1 MAGSVTRDTSNS
13 LITTS
18 SFANGVAGLYFFSGA
33 ISLAYQVLW
42 ARMLSLQFGVSIF
55 GVVITA
61 AAFML
66 GLGIGALVGGRISQR
81 QSSPLRLFAMIEIS
95 VAAYAL
101 SLPFI
106 LRLVDS
112 GVLQAAP
119 ESLTAWYAMQLM
131 AALILITLPAT
142 AMGVGFPL
150 VLKAIRNTPISLGW
164 IYGLNTCGG
173 AFGALIPLL
182 LLPTLGWVAAVWV
195 IAMVGVLVA
204 IVAWWLSRHQPIE
217 VASNQQQ
224 QPTSAVAIAPLT
236 LFAYAAVGAAALI
249 LEVGWTRLFGML
261 LLRTEYV
268 MAIILAVFLV
278 GIGVGSLLARRLRAG
293 FWFDLLP
300 IIAASFALLSLWFIP
315 QLAGWAEQADFDSL
329 ATAMLAQGL
338 AIAAL
343 TLPVT
348 LLLGAWLP
356 MLSRRLGQQKSQD
369 KSIGAVLYGANS
381 IGAAAGALLAGFVLI
396 PWLGTA
402 ATIVLAALL
411 LFVAG
416 MAWATRRSWLA
427 LPLIAALAWPVLQLP
442 AVNQLLPQ
450 QQANS
455 TDLSVH
461 EDALAI
467 THVVER
473 KDGQRLLL
481 ADLQRMDASS
491 EPLAVVSQQN
501 QVRLPLL
508 LHPDPKHVLFLGLG
522 TGITA
527 SASLPYP
534 GMHRTAVELSQG
546 AIDASQAWFAE
557 VNGDVANEMLI
568 VRDDAR
574 RFLQTTR
581 QDYDVIIGDLFHPD
595 LVGRSA
601 LLSQQQFQRA
611 KNRLADGGLFV
622 QWLALNQFDPQS
634 LQVVLRTFKQVFPE
648 AVMFVDGFRLAMV
661 GGVAWQINIE
671 ASLTN
676 LARLNSAAQVL
687 ATGTEGLWSWLGR
700 YWGPVPSSDGPVQGE
715 WAPVIEYHL
724 PRARYR
730 GEMDLVVLVEWLLQ
744 QRPHFSQAQQ
754 SLAVSKAQSESFERG
769 YVATELALRSWVAE
783 LKGDVRQ
790 GQKLLQLAYQANPKD
805 RWVSGALAD
814 RMFAG
819 LQAMVE
825 QGADPRNALE
835 AILYIRSD
843 HVEAVRALWQL
854 ELAEGNQ
861 ARAEEYRQMLKTL
874 SPLDASLRR

>member
-1 MAGSVTRDTSNS
+1 MTAT
-13 LITTS
+13 
-18 SFANGVAGLYFFSGA
+18 SFAIGVAGLYFFSGA
-33 ISLAYQVLW
+33 VGLAYQVLW

-66 GLGIGALVGGRISQR
+66 GLGIGALLGGRISQR
-81 QSSPLRLFAMIEIS
+81 RHSPLRLFAMIEIC

-101 SLPFI
+101 TLPFI
-106 LRLVDS
+106 LRQVDS

-119 ESLTAWYAMQLM
+119 ESLSVWYALQLT

-173 AFGALIPLL
+173 ALGALLPLL
-182 LLPTLGWVAAVWV
+182 LLPTLGWVSAVWV
-195 IAMVGVLVA
+195 IAVVGVLA
-204 IVAWWLSRHQPIE
+204 AALAWWLSRHQPNE
-217 VASNQQQ
+217 VTQNQQQ
-224 QPTSAVAIAPLT
+224 RSSVGSIAPLT
-236 LFAYAAVGAAALI
+236 LLAYAAVGAAALI

-268 MAIILAVFLV
+268 MAVILAVFLV
-278 GIGVGSLLARRLRAG
+278 GIGVGSLLARRLQAR

-300 IIAASFALLSLWFIP
+300 VVAAIFALLSLWFIP
-315 QLAGWAEQADFDSL
+315 QLASWAEQADFNSL

-356 MLSRRLGQQKSQD
+356 MLSRRLGQD
-369 KSIGAVLYGANS
+369 KLIASVLYGANS

-416 MAWATRRSWLA
+416 MAWAARRSWLA

-455 TDLSVH
+455 ADLLVH

-508 LHPDPKHVLFLGLG
+508 LHPEPKQVLFLGLG
-522 TGITA
+522 TGISA

-534 GMHRTAVELSQG
+534 NMQRTAVELSQG
-546 AIDASQAWFAE
+546 AIDASQALFAE
-557 VNGDVANEMLI
+557 VNGDVANKMVI

-574 RFLQTTR
+574 HFLQTTR
-581 QDYDVIIGDLFHPD
+581 QAYDVIIGDLFHPD

-601 LLSQQQFQRA
+601 LLSLQQFQRA
-611 KNRLADGGLFV
+611 KSRLADGGLFV

-634 LQVVLRTFKQVFPE
+634 LQVILRTFKQVFPE
-648 AVMFVDGFRLAMV
+648 AVMFVDGFRLALV
-661 GGVAWQINIE
+661 GGVGWQTNIE
-671 ASLTN
+671 ASLKS
-676 LARLNSAAQVL
+676 LSRLDAVAQGA

-700 YWGPVPSSDGPVQGE
+700 YWGPVKASDGAVQGE
-715 WAPVIEYHL
+715 WSPVIEYHL

-754 SLAVSKAQSESFERG
+754 SLMVSKAQSESFERG

-790 GQKLLQLAYQANPKD
+790 AQKLLQLAYQANPKD

-814 RMFAG
+814 RMYAG

-843 HVEAVRALWQL
+843 HVEALRALWQL
-854 ELAEGNQ
+854 EQTEGNQ
-861 ARAEEYRQMLKTL
+861 LRADEYRQKLQVL
-874 SPLDASLRR
+874 SPLDAALRQ

>member
-1 MAGSVTRDTSNS
+1 MARVTHNS
-13 LITTS
+13 LVSKTLYS
-18 SFANGVAGLYFFSGA
+18 KGVAGLYFFSGGVG
-33 ISLAYQVLW
+33 LAYQVLW

-55 GVVITA
+55 GVVVTA

-66 GLGIGALVGGRISQR
+66 GLGLGALLGGRQSQL
-81 QSSPLRLFAMIEIS
+81 QNNPLRLFALIEICI
-95 VAAYAL
+95 AAYAL
-101 SLPFI
+101 LLPFI
-106 LRLVDS
+106 LRLVDA
-112 GVLQAAP
+112 GILQLAP
-119 ESLTAWYAMQLM
+119 EDLTTWYAMQLS

-150 VLKAIRNTPISLGW
+150 VLNAIRNTPLSLGRL
-164 IYGLNTCGG
+164 YGLNTCGG
-173 AFGALIPLL
+173 AVGALLPLL
-182 LLPTLGWVAAVWV
+182 LLPTLGWVAGVWV
-195 IAMVGVLVA
+195 VAMVGMLVA
-204 IVAWWLSRHQPIE
+204 AGAWWLSRYHSPQIM
-217 VASNQQQ
+217 QQ
-224 QPTSAVAIAPLT
+224 QPWASSISIAPLT
-236 LFAYAAVGAAALI
+236 LLAYSTVGAAALI

-300 IIAASFALLSLWFIP
+300 IAAALFALMSLWLVP
-315 QLAGWAEQADFDSL
+315 QLAAWAETADFNSL
-329 ATAMLAQGL
+329 AAAMLFQGL
-338 AIAAL
+338 AIAVL

-356 MLSRRLGQQKSQD
+356 LLSTRLGHEKRV
-369 KSIGAVLYGANS
+369 GAILYGANS
-381 IGAAAGALLAGFVLI
+381 IGAAVGALLAGFVLI

-416 MAWATRRSWLA
+416 MVWASRRSWLA
-427 LPLIAALAWPVLQLP
+427 LPLIVVFAWPLLQLP
-442 AVNQLLPQ
+442 AVSLLLPQ
-450 QQANS
+450 MQANT
-455 TDLSVH
+455 TDLLIH

-491 EPLAVVSQQN
+491 EPLAVLSQQN

-508 LHPDPKHVLFLGLG
+508 LHPEPKQVLFLGLG
-522 TGITA
+522 TGISA

-534 GMHRTAVELSQG
+534 NMQRTAVELSQG
-546 AIDASQAWFAE
+546 AIAASRTWFTE
-557 VNGDVANEMLI
+557 VNGNIANEMQI

-574 RFLQTTR
+574 RFLQTTKNN
-581 QDYDVIIGDLFHPD
+581 YDVIIGDLFHPD

-601 LLSQQQFQRA
+601 LLSLQQFQRA
-611 KNRLADGGLFV
+611 KDHLADGGLFV
-622 QWLALNQFDPQS
+622 QWLALNQFDPES
-634 LQVVLRTFKQVFPE
+634 LRVVLRTFRQVFPE
-648 AVMFVDGFRLAMV
+648 AVMFVDGFRLALI
-661 GGVAWQINIE
+661 GGDNWRVNID
-671 ASLTN
+671 ASLNN
-676 LARLNSAAQVL
+676 LARLNTAEQDV
-687 ATGTEGLWSWLGR
+687 ATGTEGIWSWLGR
-700 YWGPVPSSDGPVQGE
+700 YWGAVPSSVGPVQGE

-754 SLAVSKAQSESFERG
+754 VLAVSSAQSELFERG

-783 LKGDVRQ
+783 LKGGVRQ

-814 RMFAG
+814 RMFASMQG
-819 LQAMVE
+819 MVE

-835 AILYIRSD
+835 TILYIRSD
-843 HVEAVRALWQL
+843 HVEALRALWRL
-854 ELAEGNQ
+854 EQDEGNQ
-861 ARAEEYRQMLKTL
+861 ARADEYRQKLQRL
-874 SPLDASLRR
+874 SPLDVELQ

>member
-1 MAGSVTRDTSNS
+1 VTREISNS
-13 LITTS
+13 SVSINT
-18 SFANGVAGLYFFSGA
+18 FANGVAGLYFLSGA
-33 ISLAYQVLW
+33 VGLAYQVLW

-81 QSSPLRLFAMIEIS
+81 QNSPLRLFAMIELC
-95 VAAYAL
+95 VAAYAI
-101 SLPFI
+101 SLPII

-119 ESLTAWYAMQLM
+119 ESLTTWYALQLT

-142 AMGVGFPL
+142 AMGIGFPL
-150 VLKAIRNTPISLGW
+150 VLKAVRNTPISLGR

-173 AFGALIPLL
+173 ALGALLPLL
-182 LLPTLGWVAAVWV
+182 LLPTLGWIAAVWV
-195 IAMVGVLVA
+195 IAVVGVLVA
-204 IVAWWLSRHQPIE
+204 ALAWWLSGHQPLDK
-217 VASNQQQ
+217 ARNQQQ
-224 QPTSAVAIAPLT
+224 QQQRGSVDVIAPLT
-236 LFAYAAVGAAALI
+236 LLAYAAVGAAALI

-268 MAIILAVFLV
+268 MAVILTVFLV
-278 GIGVGSLLARRLRAG
+278 GIGVGSLLARRLRAR

-300 IIAASFALLSLWFIP
+300 VVAAIFALLSLWFIP
-315 QLAGWAEQADFDSL
+315 QLAGWAEQADFNSL
-329 ATAMLAQGL
+329 AAATLAQGL

-356 MLSRRLGQQKSQD
+356 MLSRRLGQHKSQD
-369 KSIGAVLYGANS
+369 KSIAAVLYGANS

-416 MAWATRRSWLA
+416 MAWAARRSWFA
-427 LPLIAALAWPVLQLP
+427 LPLLAVLAWPVLQLP

-455 TDLSVH
+455 SDLQVH

-508 LHPDPKHVLFLGLG
+508 LHSDPRQVLFLGLG
-522 TGITA
+522 TGISA

-534 GMHRTAVELSQG
+534 GMYRTAVELSQG
-546 AIDASQAWFAE
+546 AIDASQAWFDE
-557 VNGDVANEMLI
+557 VNGDVASEMLI
-568 VRDDAR
+568 IRDDAR

-601 LLSQQQFQRA
+601 LLSLQQFQRA
-611 KNRLADGGLFV
+611 RSRLADGGLFV
-622 QWLALNQFDPQS
+622 QWLALNQFDPES
-634 LQVVLRTFKQVFPE
+634 LQVVLRTFKKVFPE
-648 AVMFVDGFRLAMV
+648 AVMFVDGFRLALV
-661 GGVAWQINIE
+661 GGVDWQVNIE
-671 ASLTN
+671 ASLNN
-676 LARLNSAAQVL
+676 LARLDAAAQDT

-700 YWGPVPSSDGPVQGE
+700 YWGAVPASEGAVQGE

-754 SLAVSKAQSESFERG
+754 ILTVSQAQLESFERG
-769 YVATELALRSWVAE
+769 YVATELALRSWIAE

-790 GQKLLQLAYQANPKD
+790 AQKLLQLAYQANPKD
-805 RWVSGALAD
+805 RWISGALAD

-819 LQAMVE
+819 LQAMVD

-843 HVEAVRALWQL
+843 HVEALRALWQL
-854 ELAEGNQ
+854 EQAEGNQ
-861 ARAEEYRQMLKTL
+861 PRAEEYRRKLQVL
-874 SPLDASLRR
+874 SPLGAGLRP

>member
-1 MAGSVTRDTSNS
+1 
-13 LITTS
+13 
-18 SFANGVAGLYFFSGA
+18 
-33 ISLAYQVLW
+33 
-42 ARMLSLQFGVSIF
+42 MLSLQFGVSIF

-81 QSSPLRLFAMIEIS
+81 QHSPLRLFAMIEIC

-106 LRLVDS
+106 LRLVDV

-119 ESLTAWYAMQLM
+119 ESLSTWYAMQLT

-142 AMGVGFPL
+142 AMGIGFPL
-150 VLKAIRNTPISLGW
+150 VLKVIRNTPISLGW

-173 AFGALIPLL
+173 ALGALIPLL

-195 IAMVGVLVA
+195 IAVVGALVA
-204 IVAWWLSRHQPIE
+204 TLAWWISRHQPLD
-217 VASNQQQ
+217 VVHSKQ
-224 QPTSAVAIAPLT
+224 QPSGSTVIAPLT
-236 LFAYAAVGAAALI
+236 LVAYAAVGAAALI

-300 IIAASFALLSLWFIP
+300 IIAAIFALLSLWFIP
-315 QLAGWAEQADFDSL
+315 LLAGWAEQADFNSL
-329 ATAMLAQGL
+329 AAAMLAQGL

-356 MLSRRLGQQKSQD
+356 MLSRHLGQD
-369 KSIGAVLYGANS
+369 KSIAAVLYGANS

-416 MAWATRRSWLA
+416 MAWAARHSWLA

-508 LHPDPKHVLFLGLG
+508 LHPEPKQVLFLGLG

-527 SASLPYP
+527 SASLSYP
-534 GMHRTAVELSQG
+534 DMHRTAVELSQG

-557 VNGDVANEMLI
+557 VNGNVGNEMLVI
-568 VRDDAR
+568 RDDAR

-601 LLSQQQFQRA
+601 LLSLQQFQRA
-611 KNRLADGGLFV
+611 KSRLADGGLFV

-648 AVMFVDGFRLAMV
+648 AVMFVDGFRLALV
-661 GGVAWQINIE
+661 GGVGWQTNIE
-671 ASLTN
+671 ASLKN
-676 LARLNSAAQVL
+676 LSRLDTAAQDA

-700 YWGPVPSSDGPVQGE
+700 YWGAVQVSDGPVQGE
-715 WAPVIEYHL
+715 WSPVIEYHL

-744 QRPHFSQAQQ
+744 QRPHFSQAQH

-790 GQKLLQLAYQANPKD
+790 AQKLLQHAYQANPKD

-843 HVEAVRALWQL
+843 HVEALRALWLL
-854 ELAEGNQ
+854 EQAEGNQ
-861 ARAEEYRQMLKTL
+861 LRADEYRQKLQIL
-874 SPLDASLRR
+874 SPLDAGLRH

>member
-1 MAGSVTRDTSNS
+1 VTRETSNPQIS
-13 LITTS
+13 TS
-18 SFANGVAGLYFFSGA
+18 IFANGVAGLYFFSGA
-33 ISLAYQVLW
+33 VGLAYQVLW

-66 GLGIGALVGGRISQR
+66 GLGIGALLGGRISQR
-81 QSSPLRLFAMIEIS
+81 HNSPLRLFAIIEIC

-106 LRLVDS
+106 LRLVDG
-112 GVLQAAP
+112 GVLQLAP
-119 ESLTAWYAMQLM
+119 ESLTIWYALQLT

-142 AMGVGFPL
+142 AMGIGFPL

-173 AFGALIPLL
+173 ALGALLPLL
-182 LLPTLGWVAAVWV
+182 LLPTLGWVAAVWM
-195 IAMVGVLVA
+195 IALVGVLIA
-204 IVAWWLSRHQPIE
+204 AVAWWLSSQQPLE
-217 VASNQQQ
+217 VVQDQQQ
-224 QPTSAVAIAPLT
+224 TNSVVVIAPLT
-236 LFAYAAVGAAALI
+236 LLAYAAVGAAALI

-268 MAIILAVFLV
+268 MAVILAVFLV

-300 IIAASFALLSLWFIP
+300 VIAAVFALLSLWFIP
-315 QLAGWAEQADFDSL
+315 QLAGWAEQAIFDSL
-329 ATAMLAQGL
+329 ATAMLTQGL
-338 AIAAL
+338 AIAVL

-356 MLSRRLGQQKSQD
+356 MLSVRLGQHKSQD
-369 KSIGAVLYGANS
+369 KSIAAVLYGANS
-381 IGAAAGALLAGFVLI
+381 VGAAAGALLAGFVLI

-416 MAWATRRSWLA
+416 MAWAARRSWLA
-427 LPLIAALAWPVLQLP
+427 LPLIAVLAWPVLQLP
-442 AVNQLLPQ
+442 AVNQLLPL
-450 QQANS
+450 QQADS
-455 TDLSVH
+455 SDLLVH

-467 THVVER
+467 SHVVER

-508 LHPDPKHVLFLGLG
+508 LHPDPRQVLFLGLG
-522 TGITA
+522 TGISA
-527 SASLPYP
+527 SASLSYP
-534 GMHRTAVELSQG
+534 DMYRTAVELSQG
-546 AIDASQAWFAE
+546 AINASQTQFSE
-557 VNGDVANEMLI
+557 VNGNVANEMLI
-568 VRDDAR
+568 IRDDAR

-601 LLSQQQFQRA
+601 LLSLQQFQRA
-611 KNRLADGGLFV
+611 KNRLAEGGLFV
-622 QWLALNQFDPQS
+622 QWLALNQFDPKS
-634 LQVVLRTFKQVFPE
+634 LQVILRTFKQTFPE
-648 AVMFVDGFRLAMV
+648 AEMFVDGFRLALV
-661 GGVAWQINIE
+661 GGAGWQTNIE
-671 ASLTN
+671 ASLNN
-676 LARLNSAAQVL
+676 LSRLDAAAQDA

-700 YWGPVPSSDGPVQGE
+700 YWGTVPATEGAVQGE

-724 PRARYR
+724 PQARYR
-730 GEMDLVVLVEWLLQ
+730 GEMDLVILVEWLLQ

-754 SLAVSKAQSESFERG
+754 SLAVSKAQSESFERA

-790 GQKLLQLAYQANPKD
+790 AQKLLQLAYQANPKD
-805 RWVSGALAD
+805 RWVSGAMAD

-843 HVEAVRALWQL
+843 HVEALRALWQL
-854 ELAEGNQ
+854 EQAEGNQ
-861 ARAEEYRQMLKTL
+861 PRADEYRRKLQIL
-874 SPLDASLRR
+874 SPLDASLRQ

>member
-1 MAGSVTRDTSNS
+1 MTREILNPLVSTS
-13 LITTS
+13 T
-18 SFANGVAGLYFFSGA
+18 FANGVAGLYFFSGA
-33 ISLAYQVLW
+33 VGLAYQVLW

-66 GLGIGALVGGRISQR
+66 GLGIGALVGGCISQR
-81 QSSPLRLFAMIEIS
+81 QNSPLRLFAMIEIG

-106 LRLVDS
+106 LRLVDV

-119 ESLTAWYAMQLM
+119 ESLAAWYALQLT

-142 AMGVGFPL
+142 AMGIGFPL
-150 VLKAIRNTPISLGW
+150 VLKTIRNTPISLGW

-173 AFGALIPLL
+173 ALGALLPLL
-182 LLPTLGWVAAVWV
+182 LLPTLGWVMAVWV
-195 IAMVGVLVA
+195 IALVGALVA
-204 IVAWWLSRHQPIE
+204 TLAWRLSRHQPHE
-217 VASNQQQ
+217 AMQNQQQ
-224 QPTSAVAIAPLT
+224 RSSSGFVVSLT
-236 LFAYAAVGAAALI
+236 LLAYAAVGAAALI

-278 GIGVGSLLARRLRAG
+278 GIGVGSLLARHLRARL
-293 FWFDLLP
+293 WFDLLP
-300 IIAASFALLSLWFIP
+300 IVAAICALSSLWFIP
-315 QLAGWAEQADFDSL
+315 PLAGWVEQAEFNSL
-329 ATAMLAQGL
+329 AAAMLAQGL

-356 MLSRRLGQQKSQD
+356 MLSRRLGQD
-369 KSIGAVLYGANS
+369 KSIAAVLYGANS

-416 MAWATRRSWLA
+416 MAWAARRSWLA

-455 TDLSVH
+455 IDLSVH
-461 EDALAI
+461 EDALTI

-508 LHPDPKHVLFLGLG
+508 LHPEPKQVLFLGLG

-534 GMHRTAVELSQG
+534 DMQRTAVELSQG
-546 AIDASQAWFAE
+546 AINASQAWFAE
-557 VNGDVANEMLI
+557 VNADVAGQMQI

-574 RFLQTTR
+574 RFLQTTK

-601 LLSQQQFQRA
+601 LLSLQQFQRA
-611 KNRLADGGLFV
+611 KSRLADGGLFV
-622 QWLALNQFDPQS
+622 QWLALNQFDPGS
-634 LQVVLRTFKQVFPE
+634 LQVVLRTFKQVFPD
-648 AVMFVDGFRLAMV
+648 AVMFVDGFRLALV
-661 GGVAWQINIE
+661 GGVGWQVNIE
-671 ASLTN
+671 ASLKN
-676 LARLNSAAQVL
+676 LSRLNVTAQDA

-700 YWGPVPSSDGPVQGE
+700 YWGGVPSSEGAVQGE

-769 YVATELALRSWVAE
+769 YVATELALRSWMAE
-783 LKGDVRQ
+783 LKGDVSQ
-790 GQKLLQLAYQANPKD
+790 GQRLLQLAYQANPKD

-835 AILYIRSD
+835 SILYIRAD
-843 HVEAVRALWQL
+843 HVEALRALWQL
-854 ELAEGNQ
+854 EQADGNPL
-861 ARAEEYRQMLKTL
+861 RADEYRRMLQDL
-874 SPLDASLRR
+874 SPLDASLRH

>member
-1 MAGSVTRDTSNS
+1 
-13 LITTS
+13 
-18 SFANGVAGLYFFSGA
+18 
-33 ISLAYQVLW
+33 
-42 ARMLSLQFGVSIF
+42 MLSLQFGVSIF

-66 GLGIGALVGGRISQR
+66 GLGVGALLGGRISQR
-81 QSSPLRLFAMIEIS
+81 HSSPLRLFALIEICI
-95 VAAYAL
+95 AGYAL
-101 SLPFI
+101 LLPFI
-106 LRLVDS
+106 LRLVDV

-119 ESLTAWYAMQLM
+119 ESLTAWYALQLT

-142 AMGVGFPL
+142 VMGIGFPL
-150 VLKAIRNTPISLGW
+150 VLKAVRNTPVSLGW

-173 AFGALIPLL
+173 AFGALLPLL
-182 LLPTLGWVAAVWV
+182 LLPTLGWVAGVWV
-195 IAMVGVLVA
+195 VAMIGVLVA
-204 IVAWWLSRHQPIE
+204 VVAWWLSHHQPQQAE
-217 VASNQQQ
+217 QQLQSVASI
-224 QPTSAVAIAPLT
+224 SIAPLT

-268 MAIILAVFLV
+268 MAVILAVFLV
-278 GIGVGSLLARRLRAG
+278 GIGGGSLLARRLRAG
-293 FWFDLLP
+293 IWFDLLP
-300 IIAASFALLSLWFIP
+300 ILAAIFALLSLWFIP
-315 QLAGWAEQADFDSL
+315 QLAAWAERSDFNSL
-329 ATAMLAQGL
+329 AAAMLMQGL

-356 MLSRRLGQQKSQD
+356 LLSARLGQEKAT
-369 KSIGAVLYGANS
+369 GAVLYGANS

-402 ATIVLAALL
+402 TTIVLAAML
-411 LFVAG
+411 LFFAG
-416 MAWATRRSWLA
+416 MAWAARRSWSA
-427 LPLIAALAWPVLQLP
+427 LPLIMVLAWPVLQLP
-442 AVNQLLPQ
+442 SVNQLLPQ
-450 QQANS
+450 GQANS
-455 TDLSVH
+455 SDLLVH

-467 THVVER
+467 THVLER
-473 KDGQRLLL
+473 QDGQRLLL

-508 LHPDPKHVLFLGLG
+508 LHSEPKQVLFLGLG

-534 GMHRTAVELSQG
+534 DMQRTAVELSQG
-546 AIDASQAWFAE
+546 AIYASQNLFAE
-557 VNGDVANEMLI
+557 VNGDVASEMLI

-601 LLSQQQFQRA
+601 LLSLQQFQRA
-611 KNRLADGGLFV
+611 KDRLADGGLFV
-622 QWLALNQFDPQS
+622 QWLALNQFDPRS

-648 AVMFVDGFRLAMV
+648 AVMFVDGFRLALV
-661 GGVAWQINIE
+661 GGVGWRVNVE
-671 ASLTN
+671 ASLNN
-676 LARLNSAAQVL
+676 LARLNAGAQDA

-700 YWGPVPSSDGPVQGE
+700 YWGPVPGSEGAVQGE

-744 QRPHFSQAQQ
+744 QRPHFSQSRQA
-754 SLAVSKAQSESFERG
+754 LAVSKAQSESFERG
-769 YVATELALRSWVAE
+769 YAATELALRAWVAE

-790 GQKLLQLAYQANPKD
+790 GQKLLQHAYQANPKD

-819 LQAMVE
+819 LQSMVE
-825 QGADPRNALE
+825 QGADPRNTLE
-835 AILYIRSD
+835 AILHIRPD
-843 HVEAVRALWQL
+843 HVEVLRALWQL
-854 ELAEGNQ
+854 EQVEGNQ
-861 ARAEEYRQMLKTL
+861 VRADEYRQMLQQL
-874 SPLDASLRR
+874 SPLDADLRQ

>member
-1 MAGSVTRDTSNS
+1 MRRNLSNS
-13 LITTS
+13 LITTG
-18 SFANGVAGLYFFSGA
+18 SFAKGVAGLYFFSGVA
-33 ISLAYQVLW
+33 GLAYQVLW

-66 GLGIGALVGGRISQR
+66 GLGIGALLGGRISQR
-81 QSSPLRLFAMIEIS
+81 QKASLRLFAIIEIC

-101 SLPFI
+101 LLPFI
-106 LRLVDS
+106 LRVVDV
-112 GVLQAAP
+112 GILQAAP
-119 ESLTAWYAMQLM
+119 ESLTVWYVMQLT
-131 AALILITLPAT
+131 AALILITLPAA
-142 AMGVGFPL
+142 AMGIGFPL
-150 VLKAIRNTPISLGW
+150 VLKAIRNTPISLAW

-173 AFGALIPLL
+173 ALGALLPLL
-182 LLPTLGWVAAVWV
+182 LLPAMGWVAAVWV
-195 IAMVGVLVA
+195 VAAIGALVA
-204 IVAWWLSRHQPIE
+204 IVAWCLSRHEP
-217 VASNQQQ
+217 QQTAQ
-224 QPTSAVAIAPLT
+224 KQRRVSAVAVAPVT
-236 LFAYAAVGAAALI
+236 LLAYAAVGAAALI

-268 MAIILAVFLV
+268 LAVVLAVFLV
-278 GIGVGSLLARRLRAG
+278 GIGVGSLLARRMRSG
-293 FWFDLLP
+293 YWFDLLP
-300 IIAASFALLSLWFIP
+300 VVAAIFALLSLWFIP
-315 QLAGWAEQADFDSL
+315 LLAAWAEQADFNSL
-329 ATAMLAQGL
+329 AAAMLAQGM

-348 LLLGAWLP
+348 MLLGAWLP
-356 MLSRRLGQQKSQD
+356 MLSSRLGQHKSQD
-369 KSIGAVLYGANS
+369 KSVAAVLYGANS
-381 IGAAAGALLAGFVLI
+381 LGAAAGALLAGFVLI

-402 ATIVLAALL
+402 ATIVLASVL

-416 MAWATRRSWLA
+416 MAWAARRSWLA

-450 QQANS
+450 GQADS
-455 TDLSVH
+455 FDVLVH

-473 KDGQRLLL
+473 NDGQRLLL

-508 LHPDPKHVLFLGLG
+508 LHPEPKRVLFLGLG

-534 GMHRTAVELSQG
+534 GMQRTAVELSQG
-546 AIDASQAWFAE
+546 AIEASKSWFAK
-557 VNGDVANEMLI
+557 VNGDVTSEMLI

-601 LLSQQQFQRA
+601 LLSLQQFKRA
-611 KNRLADGGLFV
+611 KTRLAEGGLFV

-634 LQVVLRTFKQVFPE
+634 LQIVLRTFKQAFPE
-648 AVMFVDGFRLAMV
+648 AVIFVDGFRLALV
-661 GGVAWQINIE
+661 GGVGWQTNIE
-671 ASLTN
+671 ASLSN
-676 LARLNSAAQVL
+676 LSRLDSSARDA

-700 YWGPVPSSDGPVQGE
+700 YWGPVQASEGPIQSE

-730 GEMDLVVLVEWLLQ
+730 GEMDLVVLVEWLLR
-744 QRPHFSQAQQ
+744 QRPRFSQAQQ
-754 SLAVSKAQSESFERG
+754 SLAVTKAQSESFERG
-769 YVATELALRSWVAE
+769 YVATELALRAWVAE

-790 GQKLLQLAYQANPKD
+790 GQRLLQLAYQANPKD
-805 RWVSGALAD
+805 RWVSGAVAD
-814 RMFAG
+814 RMFAS

-825 QGADPRNALE
+825 QGADPRKALE
-835 AILYIRSD
+835 AILYIRPD
-843 HVEAVRALWQL
+843 HVEVLRALWQL
-854 ELAEGNQ
+854 ELDEGNKD
-861 ARAEEYRQMLKTL
+861 RADEYRLMLQVL
-874 SPLDASLRR
+874 SPLDASLRY

>member
-1 MAGSVTRDTSNS
+1 MKHNKQNS
-13 LITTS
+13 LISKTLY
-18 SFANGVAGLYFFSGA
+18 ARGVAGLYFFSGGVG
-33 ISLAYQVLW
+33 LAYQVLW

-66 GLGIGALVGGRISQR
+66 GLGIGALLGGRISRR
-81 QSSPLRLFAMIEIS
+81 QNAPLRLFALIEICI
-95 VAAYAL
+95 AAYAL
-101 SLPFI
+101 LLPFI

-112 GVLQAAP
+112 SVLQLAP
-119 ESLTAWYAMQLM
+119 DSLTAWYVMQLT

-150 VLKAIRNTPISLGW
+150 VLKAVKNTPISLGW
-164 IYGLNTCGG
+164 IYGLNSCGG
-173 AFGALIPLL
+173 ALGALLPLL
-182 LLPTLGWVAAVWV
+182 LLPMLGWVMGVWV
-195 IAMVGVLVA
+195 VALIGILVA
-204 IVAWWLSRHQPIE
+204 ATAWWLSRHEPQQMPQTQSCISS
-217 VASNQQQ
+217 AS
-224 QPTSAVAIAPLT
+224 IAPLT
-236 LFAYAAVGAAALI
+236 LLAYAMVGAAALI

-268 MAIILAVFLV
+268 MAVILAVFLV
-278 GIGVGSLLARRLRAG
+278 GIGVGSLLARRMRAG

-300 IIAASFALLSLWFIP
+300 IVAALFALMSLWLVP
-315 QLAGWAEQADFDSL
+315 PLAAWAEQADFNSL
-329 ATAMLAQGL
+329 ATAMLFQGL

-356 MLSRRLGQQKSQD
+356 LLSSRLSQD
-369 KSIGAVLYGANS
+369 KAVGAVLYGANS
-381 IGAAAGALLAGFVLI
+381 IGAAVGALLAGFVLI

-402 ATIVLAALL
+402 GTIVLAALL

-416 MAWATRRSWLA
+416 MAWAQRRNWLA
-427 LPLIAALAWPVLQLP
+427 LPLIIVLAWPVLQLP

-450 QQANS
+450 MLADTS
-455 TDLSVH
+455 DLQVH

-473 KDGQRLLL
+473 NDGQRLLL

-508 LHPDPKHVLFLGLG
+508 LHPGPKQVLFLGLG
-522 TGITA
+522 TGISA

-534 GMHRTAVELSQG
+534 DMQRTAVELSQG
-546 AIDASQAWFAE
+546 AIAASQIWFSE
-557 VNGDVANEMLI
+557 VNGNIASEMQI
-568 VRDDAR
+568 IRDDAR
-574 RFLQTTR
+574 RFLQTTKNS
-581 QDYDVIIGDLFHPD
+581 YDVIIGDLFHPD
-595 LVGRSA
+595 LIGRSA

-611 KNRLADGGLFV
+611 KEHLADGGLFV
-622 QWLALNQFDPQS
+622 QWLALNQFDPES
-634 LQVVLRTFKQVFPE
+634 LQVVLRTFRQVFPE
-648 AVMFVDGFRLAMV
+648 AVMFVDGFRLALV
-661 GGVAWQINIE
+661 GGVGWQVGVD
-671 ASLTN
+671 ASLNN
-676 LARLNSAAQVL
+676 LARLTTAGQAE
-687 ATGTEGLWSWLGR
+687 ATGTEGVWSWLGR
-700 YWGPVPSSDGPVQGE
+700 YWGAVPDSTGAVQGE

-730 GEMDLVVLVEWLLQ
+730 GEMDLVELVEWLLQ
-744 QRPHFSQAQQ
+744 QRPRFSQAQQ
-754 SLAVSKAQSESFERG
+754 SLAVSKVQSESFERG

-783 LKGDVRQ
+783 LKGDARQ
-790 GQKLLQLAYQANPKD
+790 GQKLLQLAYQANPRD
-805 RWVSGALAD
+805 RWISGALAD

-819 LQAMVE
+819 LKAMVE

-843 HVEAVRALWQL
+843 HVEALRALWYL
-854 ELAEGNQ
+854 EQAEGNQ
-861 ARAEEYRQMLKTL
+861 SRADEYRQQLQRL
-874 SPLDASLRR
+874 SPLDVELR